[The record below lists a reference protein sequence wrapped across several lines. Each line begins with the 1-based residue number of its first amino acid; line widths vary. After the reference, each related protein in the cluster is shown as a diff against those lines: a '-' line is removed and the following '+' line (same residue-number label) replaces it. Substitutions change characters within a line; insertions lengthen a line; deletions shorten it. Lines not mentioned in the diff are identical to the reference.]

1 MNKVPF
7 HTEYSVLLRVVGDK
21 SLTLHR
27 LLDFLE
33 TLASQAPGV
42 TVLLVT
48 YLLLGQNS

>member
-7 HTEYSVLLRVVGDK
+7 HTEYSVLPRVVGDK
-21 SLTLHR
+21 SLALHR

-48 YLLLGQNS
+48 YL